1 MISIYLYP
9 YYYFANNGN
18 AKLFPQL
25 NSTLHR
31 LHQEVR
37 ATDEVEDSDIAAVV
51 VALTVAA
58 AVNIILFIL

>member
-1 MISIYLYP
+1 MGTSY
-9 YYYFANNGN
+9 N